1 MSALAEWRETIG
13 TPQQYKG
20 HTITVHPMAPD
31 VLSAVDGR
39 LLPNY
44 YVNAESARQG
54 GMRYIDAVEKEKNK

>member
-1 MSALAEWRETIG
+1 MSAIANWRQTIG
-13 TPQQYKG
+13 KPQKYKG

-31 VLSAVDGR
+31 VLAAVNGQ

-54 GMRYIDAVEKEKNK
+54 GMRYIDAVEKEKNN